1 MHSSRNL
8 EAKVGP
14 KIQSHYQGG
23 IYIKRNTGNCYKFN
37 IVNCPNMLTAT
48 LGFLL
53 LATSVVNAQDGTA
66 TRVNITDALDQ
77 GAVCLDGS
85 PYAYYFRQG
94 TETDKFIVHFE
105 GGGWCY
111 SEEDCLGRSRT
122 HLGSTATWPAT
133 KSIGGPASA
142 DCTVNPTFC
151 KWNLVFLAY
160 CDGKLTQ

>member
-1 MHSSRNL
+1 
-8 EAKVGP
+8 
-14 KIQSHYQGG
+14 
-23 IYIKRNTGNCYKFN
+23 
-37 IVNCPNMLTAT
+37 MLTAT

-122 HLGSTATWPAT
+122 NLGSTATWPAT